1 MTDLIADSAG
11 EQISPPYAASRLRVR
26 LPADVLVYSGLA
38 MVLIFYFLVI
48 RPQQQRT
55 KQHRELVNQV
65 RRGDTVITSG
75 GFIGKVTKASD
86 TSDEV
91 EVELSDT
98 MRVRVLKST
107 LIDVR
112 GKDAAKETT

>member
-1 MTDLIADSAG
+1 MI
-11 EQISPPYAASRLRVR
+11 ISPAFAQTGGASDPFTGL
-26 LPADVLVYSGLA
+26 LIPMLV
-38 MVLIFYFLVI
+38 MIIIFYFLVI
-48 RPQQQRT
+48 RPQQQRA
-55 KQHRELVNQV
+55 KAHRELVDKV

-75 GFIGKVTKASD
+75 GFVGKVTKSSD

-107 LIDVR
+107 LMDVR
-112 GKDAAKETT
+112 GKGDAAKETT